1 MSYSFLTMQHLYLHW
16 PFCPYK
22 CHFCDFVAM
31 ASHEQFMHDYH
42 KALIQ
47 EIELFM
53 PYAAANRRLQTI
65 YLGGGTPSTYPAP
78 LLLDTF
84 AILKKHFEFDQTT
97 EITIEVNPGTV
108 TPELLVAWKQAGIN
122 RLSIGVQSLKDVVLK
137 SLNRHQTKQ
146 DVENVLKEA
155 SKYFQNLSVDF
166 ILGLPGV
173 SDDEWKLM
181 IQEAMNWPIKH
192 ISVYFL
198 TVHEDTPLYFKV
210 KTDRMRLPP
219 DDDMVDLYDWT
230 VATLQQYGFAR
241 YELSNFAKSGFESRH
256 NAAYWDRKNY
266 KGFGL
271 GACSFNGT
279 VRFQNVKNL
288 GKYLELLEKKESVI
302 EAQETLTLSQIALEK
317 IMLGLRQSKG
327 LVIADYMK
335 EATPSQQLHFFQGAE
350 KLKNNGLIEF
360 DQDKIWLTPKG
371 YALENEVSLHLF
383 SEY

>member
-1 MSYSFLTMQHLYLHW
+1 MNYSFSSMQHLYVHW

-31 ASHEQFMHDYH
+31 ASHEQFMQDYH
-42 KALIQ
+42 KALIE
-47 EIELFM
+47 EIELFI
-53 PYAAANRRLQTI
+53 PFAASNRRLQTI

-84 AILKKHFEFDQTT
+84 AILKKHFEFDHTT

-108 TPELLVAWKQAGIN
+108 TPELLLAWQQAGIN

-146 DVENVLKEA
+146 DVENVLKDA
-155 SKYFQNLSVDF
+155 SVYFQNLSVDF

-181 IQEAMNWPIKH
+181 IQEAMSWPIKH

-210 KTDRMRLPP
+210 KTNRMTLPP
-219 DDDMVDLYDWT
+219 DDGTVDLYDWT
-230 VATLQQYGFAR
+230 VETLAQHGFAR
-241 YELSNFAKSGFESRH
+241 YELSNFAKPGFESRH
-256 NAAYWDRKNY
+256 NSAYWDRKSY

-279 VRFQNVKNL
+279 MRFQNVKNL
-288 GKYLELLEKKESVI
+288 GKYLELLGQKESVI
-302 EAQETLTLSQIALEK
+302 EASEQLTSHQIALEK

-327 LVIADYMK
+327 LVVADYMK
-335 EATPSQQLHFFQGAE
+335 EATPSQQLHFVQGAE
-350 KLKNNGLIEF
+350 KLKVTGLIEHA
-360 DQDKIWLTPKG
+360 DDIIRLTPKG
-371 YALENEVSLHLF
+371 YALENEVALHLF
-383 SEY
+383 SDY

>member
-1 MSYSFLTMQHLYLHW
+1 MQHLYVHW

-31 ASHEQFMHDYH
+31 ASHEQFMLDYH
-42 KALIQ
+42 KALIS

-53 PYAAANRRLQTI
+53 PYAAQNRALKTI
-65 YLGGGTPSTYPAP
+65 YLGGGTPSTYPAD

-97 EITIEVNPGTV
+97 EVTIEVNPGTV
-108 TPELLVAWKQAGIN
+108 TAELLDAWRKAGIN

-137 SLNRHQTKQ
+137 SLNRHQTKK
-146 DVENVLKEA
+146 DVENVLKDA
-155 SKYFQNLSVDF
+155 SVYFQNLSVDF

-173 SDDEWKLM
+173 SDDEWKMM
-181 IQEAMNWPIKH
+181 IEEAMSWPIKH

-210 KTDRMRLPP
+210 KTNRMTLPP
-219 DDDMVDLYDWT
+219 DDGTVDLYDWT
-230 VATLQQYGFAR
+230 VDTLQKHGFVR
-241 YELSNFAKSGFESRH
+241 YELSNFAKKGFESRH
-256 NAAYWDRKNY
+256 NSAYWDRKNY

-279 VRFQNVKNL
+279 TRFQNVKNL
-288 GKYLELLEKKESVI
+288 GKYLELLALKESVI
-302 EAQETLTLSQIALEK
+302 EATEQLTSAQISLEK

-327 LVIADYMK
+327 LVVADYMK
-335 EATPSQQLHFFQGAE
+335 EATPSQQLHFIQGVE
-350 KLKNNGLIEF
+350 RLKVNGLIENGLE
-360 DQDKIWLTPKG
+360 IIRLTPKG
-371 YALENEVSLHLF
+371 YALENEVALHLF
-383 SEY
+383 SDY

>member
-1 MSYSFLTMQHLYLHW
+1 MSYSFSVMQHLYLHW

-42 KALIQ
+42 KALIR
-47 EIELFM
+47 EIELFI
-53 PYAAANRRLQTI
+53 PLAAPVKRLQTI
-65 YLGGGTPSTYPAP
+65 YFGGGTPSTYPAE

-97 EITIEVNPGTV
+97 EVTIEVNPGTV
-108 TPELLVAWKQAGIN
+108 TMPLLDAWRQAGIN

-137 SLNRHQTKQ
+137 SLNRHQTKE
-146 DVENVLKEA
+146 DVANVLRDA
-155 SKYFQNLSVDF
+155 SIYFDNLSVDF

-173 SDDEWKLM
+173 LDDEWKLM
-181 IQEAMNWPIKH
+181 IQEAMSWPIKH

-210 KTDRMRLPP
+210 KTNRMTLPP
-219 DDDMVDLYDWT
+219 DDGTVDLYDWT
-230 VATLQQYGFAR
+230 VDTLRVHEFHR
-241 YELSNFAKSGFESRH
+241 YELSNFAKPGFESRH
-256 NAAYWDRKNY
+256 NSAYWDRKNY

-279 VRFQNVKNL
+279 IRFQNVKNL
-288 GKYLELLEKKESVI
+288 GKYLELLSLNENVI
-302 EAQETLTLSQIALEK
+302 ESSEQLTFSQIALEK

-327 LVIADYMK
+327 LVVADYMK
-335 EATPSQQLHFFQGAE
+335 EATPSQQLHFMQGATR
-350 KLKNNGLIEF
+350 LKVTGLIEHF
-360 DQDKIWLTPKG
+360 DDIIRLTPKG
-371 YALENEVSLHLF
+371 YALENEVALHLF
-383 SEY
+383 SDY

>member
-1 MSYSFLTMQHLYLHW
+1 
-16 PFCPYK
+16 
-22 CHFCDFVAM
+22 M

>member
-1 MSYSFLTMQHLYLHW
+1 MNYSFSSMQHLYVHW

-31 ASHEQFMHDYH
+31 ASHEQFMQDYH
-42 KALIQ
+42 KALIE
-47 EIELFM
+47 EIEFFI
-53 PYAAANRRLQTI
+53 PFAASNRRLQTI

-84 AILKKHFEFDQTT
+84 AILKKHFEFDHTT

-108 TPELLVAWKQAGIN
+108 TPELLLAWQQAGIN

-146 DVENVLKEA
+146 DVENVLKDA
-155 SKYFQNLSVDF
+155 SVYFQNLSVDF

-181 IQEAMNWPIKH
+181 IQEAMSWPIKH

-210 KTDRMRLPP
+210 KTNRMTLPP
-219 DDDMVDLYDWT
+219 DDGTVDLYDWT
-230 VATLQQYGFAR
+230 VETLAQHGFAR
-241 YELSNFAKSGFESRH
+241 YELSNFAKPGFESRH
-256 NAAYWDRKNY
+256 NSAYWDRKSY

-279 VRFQNVKNL
+279 MRFQNVKNL
-288 GKYLELLEKKESVI
+288 GKYLELLGQKESVI
-302 EAQETLTLSQIALEK
+302 EASEQLTSHQIALEK

-327 LVIADYMK
+327 LVVADYMK
-335 EATPSQQLHFFQGAE
+335 EATPSQQLHFVQGAE
-350 KLKNNGLIEF
+350 KLKVTGLIEHA
-360 DQDKIWLTPKG
+360 DDIIRLTPKG
-371 YALENEVSLHLF
+371 YALENEVALHLF
-383 SEY
+383 SDY

>member
-1 MSYSFLTMQHLYLHW
+1 MQHLYVHW

-31 ASHEQFMHDYH
+31 ASHEQFMQDYH
-42 KALIQ
+42 KALIE
-47 EIELFM
+47 EIELFI
-53 PYAAANRRLQTI
+53 PFAASNRRLQTI

-84 AILKKHFEFDQTT
+84 AILKKHFEFDHTT

-108 TPELLVAWKQAGIN
+108 TPELLLAWQQAGIN

-146 DVENVLKEA
+146 DVENVLKDA
-155 SKYFQNLSVDF
+155 SVYFQNLSVDF

-181 IQEAMNWPIKH
+181 IQEAMSWPIKH

-210 KTDRMRLPP
+210 KTNRMTLPP
-219 DDDMVDLYDWT
+219 DDGTVDLYDWT
-230 VATLQQYGFAR
+230 VETLAQHGFAR
-241 YELSNFAKSGFESRH
+241 YELSNFAKPGFESRH
-256 NAAYWDRKNY
+256 NSAYWDRKSY

-279 VRFQNVKNL
+279 MRFQNVKNL
-288 GKYLELLEKKESVI
+288 GKYLELLGQKESVI
-302 EAQETLTLSQIALEK
+302 EASEQLTSHQIALEK

-327 LVIADYMK
+327 LVVADYMK
-335 EATPSQQLHFFQGAE
+335 EATPSQQLHFVQGAE
-350 KLKNNGLIEF
+350 KLKVTGLIEHA
-360 DQDKIWLTPKG
+360 DDIIRLTPKG
-371 YALENEVSLHLF
+371 YALENEVALHLF
-383 SEY
+383 SDY

>member
-1 MSYSFLTMQHLYLHW
+1 MMQHLYIHW

-42 KALIQ
+42 KSLIS
-47 EIELFM
+47 EIELFI
-53 PYAAANRRLQTI
+53 PDAALDRRLKTI
-65 YLGGGTPSTYPAP
+65 YLGGGTPSTYPAH

-84 AILKKHFEFDQTT
+84 AILKKHFEFDQAT

-108 TPELLVAWKQAGIN
+108 TPELLIAWKHAGIN

-137 SLNRHQTKQ
+137 SLNRHQTRK
-146 DVENVLKEA
+146 DVENILKEA
-155 SKYFQNLSVDF
+155 SVYFQNLSVDF

-173 SDDEWKLM
+173 LDDEWKLM
-181 IQEAMNWPIKH
+181 IQEAMSWPIKH

-198 TVHEDTPLYFKV
+198 MVHEDTPLYFKV
-210 KTDRMRLPP
+210 KTNRMVLPP
-219 DDDMVDLYDWT
+219 DDSTVDLYDWT
-230 VATLQQYGFAR
+230 VATLQENGFNR

-256 NAAYWDRKNY
+256 NSAYWDRKNY

-279 VRFQNVKNL
+279 VRFQNEKNL
-288 GKYLELLEKKESVI
+288 GKYLELLGKKESVVQAS
-302 EAQETLTLSQIALEK
+302 EQLTSSQIALEK

-327 LVIADYMK
+327 LVVADYMK
-335 EATPSQQLHFFQGAE
+335 EATSSQQLHFVQGVE
-350 KLKNNGLIEF
+350 KLKASGLIEF
-360 DQDKIWLTPKG
+360 FDNVIRLTPKG
-371 YALENEVSLHLF
+371 YALENEVALHLF
-383 SEY
+383 SDY

>member
-1 MSYSFLTMQHLYLHW
+1 MQHLYVHW

-31 ASHEQFMHDYH
+31 ASHEQFMQDYH
-42 KALIQ
+42 KALIE
-47 EIELFM
+47 EIELFI

-65 YLGGGTPSTYPAP
+65 YLGGGTPSTYPAA

-108 TPELLVAWKQAGIN
+108 TPELLLAWKQAGIN

-155 SKYFQNLSVDF
+155 SVYFQNLSVDF

-210 KTDRMRLPP
+210 KTNRMTLPP
-219 DDDMVDLYDWT
+219 DDNTVDLYDWT
-230 VATLQQYGFAR
+230 VATLQKHGFNR
-241 YELSNFAKSGFESRH
+241 YELSNFAKPGFESLH
-256 NAAYWDRKNY
+256 NSAYWDRKSY

-302 EAQETLTLSQIALEK
+302 DACEQLTSTQIALEK

-327 LVIADYMK
+327 LVVADYMK
-335 EATPSQQLHFFQGAE
+335 EATPAQQLHFIQGAE
-350 KLKNNGLIEF
+350 KLKVNGLIE
-360 DQDKIWLTPKG
+360 QDEYKIRLTPKG
-371 YALENEVSLHLF
+371 YALENEVALHLF
-383 SEY
+383 SDY